1 MKHYVYIYALDSVP
15 RYVGK
20 GVGSRWKA
28 HRKGR
33 STLSRALRAAFKS
46 TGEWICPHI
55 IPCESDNEAIAL
67 EIKLIKEHG
76 RLDLGLGTLWN
87 LTDGGDG
94 AAGLKHSDD
103 FKAKMKLRTGKNNP
117 FFGLTHTSEVRQR
130 LSEVHKGNKYSLGLK
145 RSESHR
151 RKISDKVR
159 GDLNPACKI
168 KKDQYHVLFEL
179 RAQGLTQK
187 QIGERVGL
195 SQGQVSKI
203 LLGKVK

>member
-1 MKHYVYIYALDSVP
+1 MKHYVYIYSIDGVP

-28 HRKGR
+28 HRKGK
-33 STLSRALRAAFKS
+33 SALSKALRETFENTK
-46 TGEWICPHI
+46 EWVLPEK
-55 IPCESDNEAIAL
+55 IPCESDEEAIAL
-67 EIKLIKEHG
+67 EIRLIKEYG

-94 AAGLKHSDD
+94 TAGYKHSSA
-103 FKAKMKLRTGKNNP
+103 FKTKMKLRTGENNP
-117 FFGLTHTSEVRQR
+117 FYGLTHSDEVRRR
-130 LSEVHKGNKYSLGLK
+130 LSEVHTGNKNTLGK
-145 RSESHR
+145 KWSEEHR
-151 RKISDKVR
+151 EKISCKVR

-168 KKDQYHVLFEL
+168 KKEQYPMVFEL
-179 RAQGLTQK
+179 RAEGLTQK
-187 QIGERVGL
+187 QIGEKIGL